1 MAKQVAEIAGL
12 RGYAL
17 RLLNSV
23 YNASVYTV
31 IAYSVALVMLA
42 IIGLAIFM
50 NVISVP
56 QYHSW

>member
-1 MAKQVAEIAGL
+1 MTKQVMEAAGL

-23 YNASVYTV
+23 YNASVYSV
-31 IAYSVALVMLA
+31 IAYSVLLVMLA
-42 IIGLAIFM
+42 VIGFAIVM